1 MEHYTRDADGLCVNL
16 RKPCV
21 QVIFKPPYP
30 IFDQQQCNDQ
40 PFFFQFDA
48 WWNLEFCPE
57 AYEMKSKLAQFP
69 RRWLQP
75 IVGPFW
81 GARVSPAE
89 FISLPLRYF
98 YQHIHLTQFANHQ
111 LDGSNFHGLPAK
123 KLFLLLQ
130 LSNYRYGKIYPTAKK
145 DCQFFYLLSSP
156 QLWWAQFFTNST
168 VMRS

>member
-21 QVIFKPPYP
+21 QVIFKTPRA
-30 IFDQQQCNDQ
+30 IFNQQQWSTVFLSIWRLMKFRIL
-40 PFFFQFDA
+40 PRG
-48 WWNLEFCPE
+48 LI
-57 AYEMKSKLAQFP
+57 MKSKLAQFP
-69 RRWLQP
+69 RRWLKP

-130 LSNYRYGKIYPTAKK
+130 LSNYRYGKIYLTAKK

>member
-21 QVIFKPPYP
+21 QVIFKTPRA
-30 IFDQQQCNDQ
+30 IFNQQQWSTVFLSIWRLMKFRIL
-40 PFFFQFDA
+40 PRGL
-48 WWNLEFCPE
+48 WNEIQISSI
-57 AYEMKSKLAQFP
+57 SKAVTETDCGTIL
-69 RRWLQP
+69 R
-75 IVGPFW
+75 
-81 GARVSPAE
+81 SSSEPAE

-111 LDGSNFHGLPAK
+111 LDGSNFHGLTAK